1 MLRTAPSAILA
12 AAVPAPL
19 QSLSIAGFRSIRELH
34 DFPLRQLNVLVGAN
48 GAGKSNFV
56 EFFRLLRAMFQENL
70 QNFVQQAGGG
80 DGLFFEGPQVTREI
94 KASLTFSKNTLRFTL
109 DPIPGGDLL
118 VKEIATKYDD
128 FGWNRGPGGREAN
141 IAVWKDHRSAHGP
154 WRSTLGH
161 THAAVSSWVVYHF
174 HDTSSLAP
182 MRRDGAI
189 DDHAELRPQG
199 DNLAAF
205 LRRLR
210 ETHPARYQR
219 IRETIQIVAPFFDDF
234 LLEPR
239 RKGAAEHVRLDWRQK
254 GSTFPYQPWQLSD
267 GTIRFIALTA
277 ALLQPEPPSTLL
289 VDEPELGLH
298 PVALGVLAALIHEVS
313 SSTQVIVSTQ
323 SPLLVDEFSAEDV
336 VVVRRDGAASVFERL
351 AAPDLERWLDEYT
364 LGDLIRKNVVETGP

>member
-1 MLRTAPSAILA
+1 MR
-12 AAVPAPL
+12 APL

-34 DFPLRQLNVLVGAN
+34 EFPLRQLNVLVGAN

-56 EFFRLLRAMFQENL
+56 EFFRMLRAMFQENL
-70 QNFVQQAGGG
+70 QGFVNAAGGG

-94 KASLTFSKNTLRFTL
+94 QASLTFGANTLHFQLT
-109 DPIPGGDLL
+109 PFPGGGLIFKDIGVSHNGRRL
-118 VKEIATKYDD
+118 
-128 FGWNRGPGGREAN
+128 GQSSRPGGEEAKV
-141 IAVWKDHRSAHGP
+141 AWWKNDRRDAIDEASLAF
-154 WRSTLGH
+154 
-161 THAAVSSWVVYHF
+161 THAAVSSWIVYHF
-174 HDTSSLAP
+174 HDTSTLAP

-189 DDHAELRPQG
+189 DDHAELRPNG

-205 LRRLR
+205 LRNLR
-210 ETHPARYQR
+210 ETNPTRYQR

-267 GTIRFIALTA
+267 GTIRFIALTT
-277 ALLQPEPPSTLL
+277 ALLQPNPPSTLL

-298 PVALGVLAALIHEVS
+298 PVALGVLAALVHEAS
-313 SSTQVIVSTQ
+313 ASTQVIVSTQ

-336 VVVRRDGAASVFERL
+336 VVVRRDGAASLFERL

-364 LGDLIRKNVVETGP
+364 LGDLIRKNVIETGP

>member
-1 MLRTAPSAILA
+1 MRA
-12 AAVPAPL
+12 AL
-19 QSLSIAGFRSIRELH
+19 DTLTIEGFRSIRELEL
-34 DFPLRQLNVLVGAN
+34 FPLRRLNVLVGAN

-56 EFFRLLRAMFQENL
+56 EFFRMLRAMFQEDL
-70 QNFVQQAGGG
+70 QGFIRSAGGG
-80 DGLFFEGPQVTREI
+80 DGLFFEGPQVTRAI
-94 KASLTFSKNTLRFTL
+94 KAVLTFGEIRLAFNLV
-109 DPIPGGDLL
+109 PVPGGD
-118 VKEIATKYDD
+118 ATVSH
-128 FGWNRGPGGREAN
+128 FHASSIGQAQEWRGSLAGGREL
-141 IAVWKDHRSAHGP
+141 DLGP
-154 WRSTLGH
+154 WKGAPAGVPGDTL
-161 THAAVSSWVVYHF
+161 AAVSSWIVYHF
-174 HDTSSLAP
+174 HDTSTYAP

-189 DDHAELRPQG
+189 DDHGELRPNG

-210 ETHPARYQR
+210 AEHPTRYQR

-239 RKGAAEHVRLDWRQK
+239 RKGAAEHVRLDWRQR

-267 GTIRFIALTA
+267 GTIRFIALAT
-277 ALLQPEPPSTLL
+277 ALLQPEPPATLL

-313 SSTQVIVSTQ
+313 AATQVIVSTQ
-323 SPLLVDEFSAEDV
+323 SPLLVDEFTAEDV

-351 AAPDLERWLDEYT
+351 AGADLERWLDEYT